1 MIRRRELIKRASM
14 AVVASAAPWLPV
26 RAAGSPYPNSAGTD
40 LPRLKA
46 PPNACDC
53 HIHIFDPRFAGPDGK
68 PVSEPAQATVKDYRQ
83 IQQRLGTSRVVV
95 VMPRPYGTDPAML
108 LDAMKQLG
116 RNGRGIA
123 VLHPAVTDAELKRL
137 NDAGVRGVRFS
148 LGGPKAQVVSFEEV
162 KPMAERAAGLGWH
175 LQFNLDPEQIV
186 QHADLLMDL
195 PTPLVFDH
203 LGHPNGV
210 KDPAFAV
217 LRRLLDQGRTW
228 IKLSGAYLNSDI
240 GAPDYP
246 EATQIA
252 QAFVQAAPERL
263 VWGSD
268 WPHTGPPVKPD
279 DALLFDLLRAW
290 APAEA
295 TRHRILVSNPEAL
308 YGFAR
313 PG

>member
-1 MIRRRELIKRASM
+1 MIGRRELITHGSM
-14 AVVASAAPWLPV
+14 AAIAAAVAMAPGHAADSA
-26 RAAGSPYPNSAGTD
+26 YPNSAGSER
-40 LPRLKA
+40 PQLKA

-53 HIHIFDPRFAGPDGK
+53 HIHIFDPRFAGADGK
-68 PVSEPAQATVKDYRQ
+68 PVSEPAHATVQDYRR

-108 LDAMKQLG
+108 LDAMAQLG
-116 RNGRGIA
+116 AGGRGIV
-123 VLHPAVTDAELKRL
+123 VLHPSVTDAELKRL
-137 NDAGVRGVRFS
+137 HDAGVRGVRFS
-148 LGGPKAQVVSFEEV
+148 LGGPKAAIVSFEEV
-162 KPMAERAAGLGWH
+162 RPMAQRVAGLGWH

-186 QHADLLMDL
+186 QHADLLAGL

-252 QAFVQAAPERL
+252 QAFVRAAPERL

-268 WPHTGPPVKPD
+268 WPHTGPTIKPD
-279 DALLFDLLRAW
+279 DALLFDLLRVW
-290 APAEA
+290 APAAA
-295 TRHRILVSNPEAL
+295 TRHRILVANAETL
-308 YGFAR
+308 YGFGQPR
-313 PG
+313 